1 MSVKALFTA
10 LFLLLLSGS
19 CLMGAEEGLDFP
31 NYLQASRT
39 LPGEITVPPVFSVDG
54 NYGIAASGD
63 TLYHMELRH
72 GRVHGKTTAGE
83 TIEGLVTGPDGTL
96 FVLTRERLLR
106 VEGFSVSAETV
117 LPGSGAVLTMSGTH
131 PVILMENGSIL
142 VYSGADLSIVQES
155 SPPLKDMEY
164 LQGFP
169 GMVCVSSDGGRVTTL
184 SIPDMTV
191 LVENSFES
199 PLLFMTASGSNLLL
213 STENWNEI
221 AVCSPQDLR
230 ITVMYTFP
238 EAPVHAAGDPSLS
251 YVYGVCPA
259 VGVQVCLESGEIAW
273 RSTDYGAESLVSL
286 SGDGE
291 AAMISCG
298 NRLDILIR

>member
-1 MSVKALFTA
+1 MSVKTLFTA

-39 LPGEITVPPVFSVDG
+39 LPGEITVPPVFSVEG

-72 GRVHGKTTAGE
+72 GRVHGKTPAGE
-83 TIEGLVTGPDGTL
+83 TIEGLATGSDGAL

-117 LPGSGAVLTMSGTH
+117 LPGPGAVLTMSGTH

-142 VYSGADLSIVQES
+142 VYSGADLSMIQEA
-155 SPPLKDMEY
+155 SPPLKDMEF

-184 SIPDMTV
+184 SVPDMKV

-199 PLLFMTASGSNLLL
+199 PLLFMTAAGSNLLL

-221 AVCSPQDLR
+221 AVCSPQELR

-238 EAPVHAAGDPSLS
+238 EAPVHAAAAPSLS
-251 YVYGVCPA
+251 YVFGVCPDE
-259 VGVQVCLESGEIAW
+259 GVNVCLESGEIAW
-273 RSTDYGAESLVSL
+273 RSRNYGAESLVSL

-291 AAMISCG
+291 AAMISSG